1 MSSDA
6 RRTDETELLIAYLG
20 SQRRHVLGIV
30 DGLDDADLRR
40 PVLPSGWSPLTM
52 LSHLTH
58 DDELFWFGAVVAGD
72 ESVIE
77 RVLTADAWT
86 VPDDVA
92 PADVLAAYRD
102 QTLRSDEILRA
113 ADLDAPPAWW
123 PEDLFGEWRLESV
136 REIVLHVLV
145 ETAAH
150 AGHLDAARE
159 LIDGRQWMVQG

>member
-6 RRTDETELLIAYLG
+6 HRTDETELLIAYLG